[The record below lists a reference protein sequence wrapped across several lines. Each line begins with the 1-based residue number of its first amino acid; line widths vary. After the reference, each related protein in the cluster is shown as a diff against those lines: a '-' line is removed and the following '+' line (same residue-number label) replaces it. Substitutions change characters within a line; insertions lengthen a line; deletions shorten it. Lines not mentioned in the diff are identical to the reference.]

1 MMLCAGYA
9 GGSLPYADKLDKE
22 VIVFGRKINF
32 TWVPELLLVIPLGF
46 LVPWYLSLFT
56 ITWSYLWM
64 QSATAPA
71 LHWGQGGYNPDRTS
85 TLKPFVDFWAIGGKV
100 KIPAIKKIKFKGY
113 VIHFNGFGYHPN
125 TVQYCRLYMFVKWFL
140 ICLPTGFLAPVGAVG
155 AVLAYEGGARF
166 KWPHGVTECLSAL
179 ALSVCVAL
187 AL

>member
-1 MMLCAGYA
+1 MHFLLIPYMMICAGYA

-22 VIVFGRKINF
+22 VTVFGRKINF

-46 LVPWYLSLFT
+46 LVPWYLSVFA
-56 ITWSYLWM
+56 IAWSYLWM

-71 LHWGQGGYNPDRTS
+71 LHWGKGGYNPDRTS
-85 TLKPFVDFWAIGGKV
+85 TLKPFVDWLNAKT
-100 KIPAIKKIKFKGY
+100 FKA
-113 VIHFNGFGYHPN
+113 NPS
-125 TVQYCRLYMFVKWFL
+125 TVQYCRLYMFIKWFL

-179 ALSVCVAL
+179 ALSVFVAL